1 MNKIKILSI
10 ALITCVLS
18 SCHVVLTPVVVHRG
32 CYVPPPPHPRV
43 VVHHEHHHR
52 CHSHHHYYCDYK

>member
-10 ALITCVLS
+10 ALITCVIS

-32 CYVPPPPHPRV
+32 CYAPPPPHPRV

>member
-32 CYVPPPPHPRV
+32 CYVPPPPPHPRV

-52 CHSHHHYYCDYK
+52 CHSHHYCDYK